1 MNFKQLRKENGY
13 KKQKDF
19 AKTIDENV
27 STVSMWETGRSR
39 PKTADLPKIS
49 EALGVSVEE
58 IVNCFK

>member
-1 MNFKQLRKENGY
+1 MYFKELRKNKGETQISLANKLGI
-13 KKQKDF
+13 KQ
-19 AKTIDENV
+19 
-27 STVSMWETGRSR
+27 STLAMWETGRSR